1 MVAKI
6 VISRPWAPER
16 RISAQVPFCVAALN
30 VGVQAAAPPHIWVFS
45 FQKLKRNGELPN
57 GRYIPMD
64 ERKTSLQGFDPCG
77 FGNRLRSARKVF
89 GITQEEL
96 AEKLCVD
103 RNHIARMERGA
114 RVCSIDLLVEL
125 AEVLNVST
133 DYLLVGISSSD
144 AAKEKL
150 LSTIKQLTQIAQ
162 SL

>member
-1 MVAKI
+1 
-6 VISRPWAPER
+6 
-16 RISAQVPFCVAALN
+16 
-30 VGVQAAAPPHIWVFS
+30 
-45 FQKLKRNGELPN
+45 
-57 GRYIPMD
+57 MD
-64 ERKTSLQGFDPCG
+64 ERKISLQGFDPCG

-144 AAKEKL
+144 AAKKKL